1 MEIDSFSHFD
11 QTGIR
16 YRMEDEVLIV
26 GAGLAGLCC
35 ALRLQQSNVRFRI
48 LEAADGVGG
57 RVRTDRVD
65 GFQLDRGFQVFLIAY
80 PEAKKLLNYEALDL
94 RRFEPGALVRHGGA
108 FHRLT
113 DPWRRPVQ
121 GLRSVCSPVGTFMDK
136 MRVGLLRSRVL
147 RGTLEDRFRGP
158 ETTTLQALQSSGFS
172 SAMID
177 RFFRPFL
184 GGIFLDA
191 ELQTSSRMF
200 EFVFRMFSTGD
211 ATLPGL
217 GMGAIPRQLASGLP
231 TDSVQLNTK
240 VVSVDKRSVQLASGE
255 ILRRRAIVIAT
266 EGAAATR
273 LLGETIPN
281 AGQGVT
287 CLYFAADRSPVD
299 EPLLVLNGE
308 GRGPVNNLC
317 VPSIAAP
324 HYAPEK
330 QHLVSVTVLG
340 IHPTDD
346 ASLQAAVR
354 EQLVGWY
361 GPEVNRWRHLR
372 TYRIPYALPR
382 QSPPALSVPERPVRW
397 QEGLYICGDHLDNAS
412 IQGAM
417 VSGRR
422 AAEAFLEDFT

>member
-1 MEIDSFSHFD
+1 MD
-11 QTGIR
+11 
-16 YRMEDEVLIV
+16 DEVLIV
-26 GAGLAGLCC
+26 GAGLSGLCC

-57 RVRTDRVD
+57 RVRTDTVD
-65 GFQLDRGFQVFLIAY
+65 GFQLDRGFQVFLTAY
-80 PEAKKLLNYEALDL
+80 PEAKKLLNYDALDL
-94 RRFEPGALVRHGGA
+94 RCFEPGALVRYGGA

-121 GLRSVCSPVGTFMDK
+121 GLRSAFSPIGTFMDK
-136 MRVGLLRSRVL
+136 VRVGLLRSRVL
-147 RGTLEDRFRGP
+147 RGTQEDRYRSP
-158 ETTTLQALQSSGFS
+158 ETTTLQALQASGFS
-172 SAMID
+172 PSMID
-177 RFFRPFL
+177 RFFRPFF

-200 EFVFRMFSTGD
+200 EFVFRMFSIGV
-211 ATLPGL
+211 ATLPGQ
-217 GMGAIPRQLASGLP
+217 GMEAIPRQLASGLP
-231 TDSVQLNTK
+231 TDSIRLNTK
-240 VVSVDKRSVQLASGE
+240 VVGVDARSVQLASGE
-255 ILRRRAIVIAT
+255 TLRGLAVVVAV
-266 EGAAATR
+266 EGASAAK
-273 LLGETIPN
+273 LLGEAIPN
-281 AGQGVT
+281 AAQGVT

-330 QHLVSVTVLG
+330 QHLVSATVLG
-340 IHPTDD
+340 IHPPNDD
-346 ASLQAAVR
+346 SLQTAVR
-354 EQLVGWY
+354 DQLAGWY

-382 QSPPALSVPERPVRW
+382 QSPLALSVPERPVRW
-397 QEGLYICGDHLDNAS
+397 QPGLYVCGDHRDNAS

-422 AAEAFLEDFT
+422 AAEAFLEDFV

>member
-1 MEIDSFSHFD
+1 MEIDSCSHFD

-16 YRMEDEVLIV
+16 YRMDDEVLIV

-240 VVSVDKRSVQLASGE
+240 VVSVDKRSVQLSSGE

-330 QHLVSVTVLG
+330 QHLV
-340 IHPTDD
+340 
-346 ASLQAAVR
+346 
-354 EQLVGWY
+354 
-361 GPEVNRWRHLR
+361 
-372 TYRIPYALPR
+372 
-382 QSPPALSVPERPVRW
+382 
-397 QEGLYICGDHLDNAS
+397 
-412 IQGAM
+412 
-417 VSGRR
+417 
-422 AAEAFLEDFT
+422 